1 MQGDKRP
8 ASTRTGRSN
17 GTPMIKRMAL
27 GAASCMLCW
36 LAHAQSVS
44 PRALVEVVD
53 IANLAMSPDG
63 SAVAYRTQKASIE
76 RNTYDT
82 VWYVQRLTTSEPP
95 RPVADGGVPLRDSA
109 GDSLAELPVW
119 SPDGRWIYYRAL
131 VDDRIDVWRAATD
144 GSGSEAVT
152 ADAADVRE
160 FRLDDDGRRVVYAVG
175 ATREEIARAEEGEY
189 DSGIR
194 VTAST
199 PVGQNLFR
207 SGNTSGRLATQ
218 RLGAWF
224 TRVPLLSEVPERW
237 RAIDLATG
245 QTLDVPPPQP
255 RDTHPAKLRY
265 QGKELE
271 TLRVSRQV
279 PGGRIAAIARTGA
292 GDPDIIGHSDSGLF
306 VVSENGKAPSIRCA
320 DVACAGRPITSLQW
334 RPQHPEVLFT
344 TTDRDEGLSQAIFRW
359 DVNRG
364 TVDRVLA
371 WDGQLTGGARWAPS
385 DCGVSA
391 TVMACVTASADQP
404 PRLELVHL
412 DTGDRRVLFDPN
424 ERLAQ
429 DLAAGTRVRLLK
441 WEDAGGNRFTGRYYA
456 PPAGS
461 APAPLFVTYYHC
473 PGFVRGGVGDEWPLA
488 TFPEYGIAAL
498 CVNAPPL
505 RRDAT
510 ARYGMAVSSIRSV
523 VAMLAS
529 TGEVDPS
536 RVGMGGLS
544 FGTEATLWAVVH
556 SDLIAAAS
564 VSSSGISVLY
574 HTLGSLR
581 GEAFLSTFRDLWQ
594 AGDYGESP
602 ERWNILSPALNLERI
617 RAPILMQLP
626 EQEYTHSLD
635 YAIPLVA
642 SRRADLYVFPHEP
655 HLKFQPRHKLAVYLR
670 NLDWFRF
677 WLQGEE
683 DPVAAKREQY
693 MHWRE
698 MRTAKAAGA
707 PAEAAPD
714 ESYP

>member
-1 MQGDKRP
+1 
-8 ASTRTGRSN
+8 
-17 GTPMIKRMAL
+17 MAL
-27 GAASCMLCW
+27 GAASCLLCC
-36 LAHAQSVS
+36 LAYGQTVS

-53 IANLAMSPDG
+53 IANPVVSPDG
-63 SAVAYRTQKASIE
+63 SAVAYRTEKASIV

-82 VWYVQRLTTSEPP
+82 VWYVQGLAATGPP

-109 GDSLAELPVW
+109 GDSLPALPVW

-131 VDDRIDVWRAATD
+131 VDGRVDVWRAATD

-152 ADAADVRE
+152 ADPADVRE
-160 FRLDDDGRRVVYAVG
+160 FRLEDEGRRLVYAVG
-175 ATREEIARAEEGEY
+175 ATREEIARAEQDEY
-189 DSGIR
+189 DGGIR
-194 VTAST
+194 VTATT

-245 QTLDVPPPQP
+245 RTLEVSPPEP
-255 RDTHPAKLRY
+255 RDTPPAQLRF
-265 QGKELE
+265 QGEDLE
-271 TLRVSRQV
+271 TLRVSRDA
-279 PGGRIAAIARTGA
+279 PGRRLAVLARVGDR
-292 GDPDIIGHSDSGLF
+292 DPDIIGHSEAGLF
-306 VVSENGKAPSIRCA
+306 VLSGDGRTPSIRCT
-320 DVACAGRPITSLQW
+320 DVACSGRPITSLQW
-334 RPQHPEVLFT
+334 RPQHSELLFT
-344 TTDRDEGLSQAIFRW
+344 TTDRDEGLAQAIFRW
-359 DVNRG
+359 DVKSG
-364 TVDRVLA
+364 SVGRVVA
-371 WDGQLTGGARWAPS
+371 WDGQLNGGARWAPS

-391 TVMACVTASADQP
+391 TALVCVTASAGQP
-404 PRLELVHL
+404 PRLELIHL

-424 ERLAQ
+424 DRLAQ
-429 DLAAGTRVRLLK
+429 DVAAATRVRLLK
-441 WEDAGGNRFTGRYYA
+441 WEDAEGNRFTGRYYA
-456 PPAGS
+456 PLSGS
-461 APAPLFVTYYHC
+461 KPAPLFVTYYHC

-488 TFPEYGIAAL
+488 TFPQYGIAAL
-498 CVNAPPL
+498 CINAPPL

-544 FGTEATLWAVVH
+544 FGTEATLWTVVH
-556 SDLIAAAS
+556 SDLVAAAS

-581 GEAFLSTFRDLWQ
+581 GEDFLSTFRDLWQ
-594 AGDYGESP
+594 AGGYGESP
-602 ERWNILSPALNLERI
+602 ERWKILSPALNLHRI

-655 HLKFQPRHKLAVYLR
+655 HLKFQPRHKLAIYLR

-683 DPVAAKREQY
+683 DPAAAKREQY

-698 MRTAKAAGA
+698 MRASLAAGTA
-707 PAEAAPD
+707 GEAAP
-714 ESYP
+714 EVPYP